1 MKKLKRILAICL
13 MVFYVCVLSA
23 CGKNNS
29 NMNNNDMA
37 DQTQSTENNNAG
49 NTGNRCHKACRE
61 RQQCK

>member
-29 NMNNNDMA
+29 VTDVIE
-37 DQTQSTENNNAG
+37 DVGDGVKDITDDVTG
-49 NTGNRCHKACRE
+49 TGNGARTR
-61 RQQCK
+61 